1 MQNLVFNAFFI
12 FALYIALFS
21 NSYSFA
27 QSNETLDD
35 YSVNVEKFTTSPNID
50 KIYST
55 NTTRIMEN
63 TSGMIDEAFDIIKD
77 TFGSFFG
84 K

>member
-1 MQNLVFNAFFI
+1 MQKLVFNAFFT

-21 NSYSFA
+21 NSYSYA
-27 QSNETLDD
+27 QSNETFD
-35 YSVNVEKFTTSPNID
+35 YSSVDLEKFNTSPNIG
-50 KIYST
+50 KINSF

-63 TSGMIDEAFDIIKD
+63 TSGMIDEAFDIIRD